1 MQRKL
6 RSASSP
12 TVLSICTVYR
22 KLYNNVILY
31 NKVIPLNRVECTSTT
46 TNQIEVKMI
55 ALSYRER
62 AEKLDQRWVLRT
74 GPRYWDI
81 AEFRDR
87 AEALEQG
94 WGIWDSAESLGQR
107 WVLGTTPTDWNSA
120 WVIGT
125 PQFTKPLKLQK
136 ILSNSQKIAK
146 YFCLWISL
154 N

>member
-6 RSASSP
+6 RIASSP
-12 TVLSICTVYR
+12 TVLSI
-22 KLYNNVILY
+22 LYIILY
-31 NKVIPLNRVECTSTT
+31 NKVIPLNCVECTSTT

-55 ALSYRER
+55 ALRER
-62 AEKLDQRWVLRT
+62 AEKLEQRWVLRT

-136 ILSNSQKIAK
+136 IFSNSQKIAK

>member
-62 AEKLDQRWVLRT
+62 AEKLEQR
-74 GPRYWDI
+74 
-81 AEFRDR
+81 
-87 AEALEQG
+87 
-94 WGIWDSAESLGQR
+94 
-107 WVLGTTPTDWNSA
+107 
-120 WVIGT
+120 
-125 PQFTKPLKLQK
+125 
-136 ILSNSQKIAK
+136 
-146 YFCLWISL
+146 
-154 N
+154 